1 MSEASVVASTLDS
14 TLQRAARTRESYEQE
29 IAALSAEL
37 MSLRTAVDFLQT
49 AIASH
54 GAYEREEAER
64 ISAHKQMLKEQK
76 EREEKEEAERL
87 AKEKEEEERER
98 QRQKEIKRAE
108 REHLKALKR
117 EQELAELRD
126 KERIEREAREQQELE
141 AKLLYISS
149 EERLMD
155 ESMELLK
162 SLKVKKIKKPTK

>member
-64 ISAHKQMLKEQK
+64 IAADKRAEKERREQEERDAKETAERIAAEWEAEQRAAEEALRETEKQLAIRDEK
-76 EREEKEEAERL
+76 ERERAEKL
-87 AKEKEEEERER
+87 KEKKDMEE
-98 QRQKEIKRAE
+98 RQKEIEYKFSDQARFDESLALLNS
-108 REHLKALKR
+108 LKA
-117 EQELAELRD
+117 
-126 KERIEREAREQQELE
+126 
-141 AKLLYISS
+141 S
-149 EERLMD
+149 
-155 ESMELLK
+155 
-162 SLKVKKIKKPTK
+162 KKKQK